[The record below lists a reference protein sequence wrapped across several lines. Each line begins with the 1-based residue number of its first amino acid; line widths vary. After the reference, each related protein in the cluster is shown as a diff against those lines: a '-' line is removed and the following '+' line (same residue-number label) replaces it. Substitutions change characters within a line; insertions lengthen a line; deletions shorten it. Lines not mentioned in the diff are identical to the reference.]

1 MHLGKFGKLS
11 INIPWKQNFSEPT
24 VIVLENVQIVL
35 SMLKQSEWEYLD
47 LTSFQARMKTLVEFA
62 TEKLEKLVLMMNK
75 NDNPNAPV
83 NPNELNNAKS
93 GYVDRVLIKVLDN
106 LHVKFKSVN
115 IRIESSNNENNY
127 NNFSLGLTLEE
138 IYVVNTN
145 EKWEPEFIDRNK
157 KQNFNRNMYKLL
169 KLSNFGMYLKCNETL
184 YLSALKTK
192 DEIQKEMRELFPV
205 GAQKVDCVDYLIQ
218 PSKINFLNYI
228 FLIYS
233 FTNRENEASI

>member
-1 MHLGKFGKLS
+1 MERKYYWLTKL
-11 INIPWKQNFSEPT
+11 N
-24 VIVLENVQIVL
+24 
-35 SMLKQSEWEYLD
+35 LKKIITFTQL
-47 LTSFQARMKTLVEFA
+47 
-62 TEKLEKLVLMMNK
+62 
-75 NDNPNAPV
+75 
-83 NPNELNNAKS
+83 LNH
-93 GYVDRVLIKVLDN
+93 YC
-106 LHVKFKSVN
+106 
-115 IRIESSNNENNY
+115 NNY

-218 PSKINFLNYI
+218 PSKITFLNYI

-233 FTNRENEASI
+233 FTNRENEASIWSKVNIYRKG

>member
-93 GYVDRVLIKVLDN
+93 GYVDRVI
-106 LHVKFKSVN
+106 
-115 IRIESSNNENNY
+115 IC
-127 NNFSLGLTLEE
+127 
-138 IYVVNTN
+138 
-145 EKWEPEFIDRNK
+145 
-157 KQNFNRNMYKLL
+157 M
-169 KLSNFGMYLKCNETL
+169 
-184 YLSALKTK
+184 
-192 DEIQKEMRELFPV
+192 
-205 GAQKVDCVDYLIQ
+205 
-218 PSKINFLNYI
+218 
-228 FLIYS
+228 
-233 FTNRENEASI
+233 